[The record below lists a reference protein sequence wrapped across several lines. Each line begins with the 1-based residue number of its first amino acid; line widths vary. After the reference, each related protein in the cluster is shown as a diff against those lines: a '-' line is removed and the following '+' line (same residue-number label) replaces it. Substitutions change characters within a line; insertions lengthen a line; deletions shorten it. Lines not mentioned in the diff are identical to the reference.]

1 MHNSHEKYANV
12 IYAHFHSYSENENSN
27 YANVI
32 YAKNSQTQDDSNV
45 I

>member
-1 MHNSHEKYANV
+1 MHNSLEKYANV
-12 IYAHFHSYSENENSN
+12 IYAHFHWYSENDNSN

-32 YAKNSQTQDDSNV
+32 YARESQTQDDSNV